1 MLPVVFSC
9 RRSPAA
15 DHRRELLSRW
25 AIHSQCLVRQVRE
38 TLGGQDGEVS
48 GIHCSVI
55 GSYFFFFLPPPSL
68 SLSLSLSRFVTS
80 LRGHVSAVYQVR
92 LSW

>member
-9 RRSPAA
+9 CRSPAA
-15 DHRRELLSRW
+15 DHRRELLSRR

-55 GSYFFFFLPPPSL
+55 GSYFFSSSLLP
-68 SLSLSLSRFVTS
+68 LSLSRFVTS